1 MTGEALS
8 LKSRCEAG
16 ERTVPVRSVGCRNA
30 TLCAGEPAG
39 TAAARWMTVHL
50 KPYATAPRWSFDS
63 ARINRVRR
71 LAGRASSHA
80 GLRVDVRI
88 LSCVMSL
95 TTTLSEHA
103 AAAITAWATNTTPR
117 RIKVGGGRPSA
128 SSGGGQSP
136 SSLGRRGWASDP
148 GRLVTCSSQAEPLCA
163 SRIAKSAT
171 SRRVGSRLGRN
182 TGSIR
187 AAARGSNRLVIET
200 FCLRDTGQ
208 IANVIQPLV
217 DHPMSYLSA
226 ATPRPQCD
234 IARCCR

>member
-1 MTGEALS
+1 MRAAAETPTLCRRRTGRDGGGALDDRAPETLCNRATVVVRQCADQSGEAPGWPS
-8 LKSRCEAG
+8 IKPRGTTRRCQD
-16 ERTVPVRSVGCRNA
+16 T
-30 TLCAGEPAG
+30 
-39 TAAARWMTVHL
+39 
-50 KPYATAPRWSFDS
+50 F
-63 ARINRVRR
+63 
-71 LAGRASSHA
+71 
-80 GLRVDVRI
+80 
-88 LSCVMSL
+88 CVMSL

-148 GRLVTCSSQAEPLCA
+148 GRSVTCSSQAEPLCA

-226 ATPRPQCD
+226 AHAAPTM
-234 IARCCR
+234 